1 MTKTLVNVQEIKA
14 GIFALTI
21 NGRVLG
27 DCKLYSSYSEARD
40 AAIDD
45 VARDPHY
52 RELARVV
59 REGWDADVA
68 F

>member
-14 GIFALTI
+14 GCFALTV

-27 DCKLYSSYSEARD
+27 DCKIYGSYREARE

-45 VARDPHY
+45 VARDPEY